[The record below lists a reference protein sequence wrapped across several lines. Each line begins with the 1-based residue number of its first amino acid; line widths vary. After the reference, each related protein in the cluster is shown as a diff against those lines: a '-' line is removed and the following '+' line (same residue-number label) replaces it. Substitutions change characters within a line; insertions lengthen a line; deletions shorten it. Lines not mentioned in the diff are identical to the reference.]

1 MERTAATGD
10 WGLLL
15 QSVWT
20 HVSSSHVDLLE
31 QKKVFT
37 YEKSWTPTGLTNMAE
52 KSGNFK
58 NGCRL
63 TYDVF
68 TGCLTLK
75 LDVKNTSRPHPHPLP
90 QPWFQTLSPGKKER
104 VRDQGCASPKNAFWD
119 FVHAN
124 NYQQLGKYKKRL
136 LNQWQLHFKWSKVV
150 LCNFLIKLNKTDRT
164 SENKG
169 TILEESTWNK
179 SSTIYLRDLQTSN
192 GRLQGLQ

>member
-15 QSVWT
+15 QSVRT

-75 LDVKNTSRPHPHPLP
+75 LDVKNTSRPHPHPPP

-169 TILEESTWNK
+169 TILQKSTWNK

>member
-1 MERTAATGD
+1 
-10 WGLLL
+10 
-15 QSVWT
+15 
-20 HVSSSHVDLLE
+20 
-31 QKKVFT
+31 
-37 YEKSWTPTGLTNMAE
+37 MAE

-58 NGCRL
+58 KGCRRDL
-63 TYDVF
+63 CADLRCIH
-68 TGCLTLK
+68 GL
-75 LDVKNTSRPHPHPLP
+75 LDLETWCKEHVPSPPPPPP

-124 NYQQLGKYKKRL
+124 NCQQLRKYKKRL
-136 LNQWQLHFKWSKVV
+136 LNQWQLHFTFIL

>member
-1 MERTAATGD
+1 MCPAAMLIC
-10 WGLLL
+10 WNKRKCLL
-15 QSVWT
+15 QKRVELPQDWPT
-20 HVSSSHVDLLE
+20 W
-31 QKKVFT
+31 QKSPGILKTDV
-37 YEKSWTPTGLTNMAE
+37 G
-52 KSGNFK
+52 GI
-58 NGCRL
+58 CVL

-75 LDVKNTSRPHPHPLP
+75 LDVKNTSRPHPHPPP

-124 NYQQLGKYKKRL
+124 NCQQLRKYKKHL
-136 LNQWQLHFKWSKVV
+136 LNQWQLHFKWSKVL

-169 TILEESTWNK
+169 TILEENTWNK

>member
-75 LDVKNTSRPHPHPLP
+75 LDVKNTSRPHPHPPP